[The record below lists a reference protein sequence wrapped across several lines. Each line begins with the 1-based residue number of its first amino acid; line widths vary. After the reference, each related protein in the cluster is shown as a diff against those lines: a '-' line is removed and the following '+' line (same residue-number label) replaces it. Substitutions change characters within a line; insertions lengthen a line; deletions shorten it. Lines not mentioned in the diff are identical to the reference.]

1 MDNHSRF
8 ERRRVRAD
16 GKHGAVRATMSYA
29 RIFSVVALLV
39 ISFLS
44 EATLAQTPSYWVQV
58 SGARVEAC
66 TVSGCIADPSGG
78 APLSTG
84 QPQQSRFLRLS
95 RQLRP
100 APSTPLQHRL
110 RRRPNFQLISRWA
123 QSERWLERLPQ
134 MVEAQLEPLEQP
146 LGATR
151 SQSPREDSSK

>member
-44 EATLAQTPSYWVQV
+44 EATLAQPPSYWVQV
-58 SGARVEAC
+58 SGARVQAC

-84 QPQQSRFLRLS
+84 QLQQIPLS
-95 RQLRP
+95 
-100 APSTPLQHRL
+100 
-110 RRRPNFQLISRWA
+110 
-123 QSERWLERLPQ
+123 
-134 MVEAQLEPLEQP
+134 
-146 LGATR
+146 
-151 SQSPREDSSK
+151 